1 MSLLDFSPRLPL
13 GTFSIL
19 LLGKLFFCH
28 GVCVL
33 YVIKFTNSQEK
44 GDFPGLSENPF
55 AKLLNVLFPSAKNV
69 ENGHFIR
76 ARLQNMRYMRDC
88 ARGNLQTVVV
98 LTCVP

>member
-1 MSLLDFSPRLPL
+1 MRFIYTFRLVRNFEARAD
-13 GTFSIL
+13 GVTFLEDIL
-19 LLGKLFFCH
+19 TK
-28 GVCVL
+28 
-33 YVIKFTNSQEK
+33 YKQEK

-88 ARGNLQTVVV
+88 A
-98 LTCVP
+98 